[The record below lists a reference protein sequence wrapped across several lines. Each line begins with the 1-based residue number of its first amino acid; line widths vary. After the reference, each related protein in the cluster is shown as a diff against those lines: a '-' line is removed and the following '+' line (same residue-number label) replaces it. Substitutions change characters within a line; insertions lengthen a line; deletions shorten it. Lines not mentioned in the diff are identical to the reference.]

1 MAIQPSYISTQPISE
16 NTDTTISLITFR
28 PTADTVISPP
38 SSPGLLV
45 GYYNG
50 SLDSVELYIVS
61 GDGTKY
67 IKAL

>member
-1 MAIQPSYISTQPISE
+1 MAIQPSYISSQPISE
-16 NTDTTISLITFR
+16 NTDATISLLSFR
-28 PTADTVISPP
+28 PIPSTVISPP
-38 SSPGLLV
+38 LSPGLLV

-50 SLDSVELYIVS
+50 SLGAVELYIVS